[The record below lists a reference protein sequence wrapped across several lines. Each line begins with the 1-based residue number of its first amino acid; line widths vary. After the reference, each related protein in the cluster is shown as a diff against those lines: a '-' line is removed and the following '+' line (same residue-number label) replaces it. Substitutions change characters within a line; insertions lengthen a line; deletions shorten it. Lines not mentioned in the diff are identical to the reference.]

1 MRCTPCL
8 WLLHLS
14 RARPKARGGG
24 SGAAV
29 RRKAELRGPAE
40 GLTHWPREPR
50 DRIPCA
56 GLGTGPWL
64 QHSLERQP
72 CTAYRWPCTAC
83 TGRTPRAGLRGHEG
97 REAGGGD
104 RVLAALAPIH
114 RGRQGAVGYRPCG
127 GSWRTAASVVG
138 PSLPGRWTEQPRGRL
153 PRPPRRQVPRQS
165 LQQHPALR
173 TAAPSAPGGC
183 STPEVRRGD
192 GPAAPVAYDGH
203 ASLGLGLGL
212 ELVVV
217 SVALDEAEQ
226 SLQHHASSVTL
237 EAALRTGPLARSWS
251 AVRAFPRPPHVSV
264 HQHRIAYTAH
274 PVPEIRITRGG
285 TRTGSDR
292 RSWLHSLF
300 PGGARGRS
308 GPGWKSSRGGR
319 DLVPAAGEVREDRGA
334 DVVA

>member
-212 ELVVV
+212 GLELVVV

-274 PVPEIRITRGG
+274 PRARDPDHEGRDARFVEMSRAPGDSR
-285 TRTGSDR
+285 SSR
-292 RSWLHSLF
+292 RSQAD
-300 PGGARGRS
+300 GGRASGRS
-308 GPGWKSSRGGR
+308 PWWSSTH
-319 DLVPAAGEVREDRGA
+319 P
-334 DVVA
+334 

>member
-1 MRCTPCL
+1 M
-8 WLLHLS
+8 
-14 RARPKARGGG
+14 
-24 SGAAV
+24 
-29 RRKAELRGPAE
+29 
-40 GLTHWPREPR
+40 
-50 DRIPCA
+50 
-56 GLGTGPWL
+56 
-64 QHSLERQP
+64 
-72 CTAYRWPCTAC
+72 
-83 TGRTPRAGLRGHEG
+83 
-97 REAGGGD
+97 
-104 RVLAALAPIH
+104 
-114 RGRQGAVGYRPCG
+114 GYRPCG

-203 ASLGLGLGL
+203 ASLGLGL

-251 AVRAFPRPPHVSV
+251 AVRAFPGPPHVSV
-264 HQHRIAYTAH
+264 HQHRIAYRAH
-274 PVPEIRITRGG
+274 PRARDPDHEGRHADRLGPPLVAALALPW
-285 TRTGSDR
+285 GSER
-292 RSWLHSLF
+292 QVGSWLEVVEGR
-300 PGGARGRS
+300 PGS
-308 GPGWKSSRGGR
+308 CSSRWR
-319 DLVPAAGEVREDRGA
+319 SQRG
-334 DVVA
+334 

>member
-1 MRCTPCL
+1 MAAVLPRAPA
-8 WLLHLS
+8 LHRIPLALHRIPLALHGMHRPHPACPAPGS
-14 RARPKARGGG
+14 RGAG
-24 SGAAV
+24 SGWG
-29 RRKAELRGPAE
+29 R
-40 GLTHWPREPR
+40 
-50 DRIPCA
+50 PCP
-56 GLGTGPWL
+56 G
-64 QHSLERQP
+64 
-72 CTAYRWPCTAC
+72 CTRPNPSGET
-83 TGRTPRAGLRGHEG
+83 
-97 REAGGGD
+97 
-104 RVLAALAPIH
+104 
-114 RGRQGAVGYRPCG
+114 GAVGYRPCG

-203 ASLGLGLGL
+203 ASLGLGL

-251 AVRAFPRPPHVSV
+251 AVRAFPRLPHVSV
-264 HQHRIAYTAH
+264 HQTPHR
-274 PVPEIRITRGG
+274 
-285 TRTGSDR
+285 
-292 RSWLHSLF
+292 LHSA
-300 PGGARGRS
+300 PPCPRSGSRGAGRGPARTAARGCTRS
-308 GPGWKSSRGGR
+308 SLGEREAGRVLAGSRRGEAGILFQPLAKSARIKV
-319 DLVPAAGEVREDRGA
+319 LL
-334 DVVA
+334 

>member
-1 MRCTPCL
+1 M
-8 WLLHLS
+8 W
-14 RARPKARGGG
+14 
-24 SGAAV
+24 
-29 RRKAELRGPAE
+29 
-40 GLTHWPREPR
+40 
-50 DRIPCA
+50 
-56 GLGTGPWL
+56 
-64 QHSLERQP
+64 
-72 CTAYRWPCTAC
+72 
-83 TGRTPRAGLRGHEG
+83 
-97 REAGGGD
+97 
-104 RVLAALAPIH
+104 
-114 RGRQGAVGYRPCG
+114 

-138 PSLPGRWTEQPRGRL
+138 PSLQGRWTEQPRGRL

-183 STPEVRRGD
+183 SAPEVRRGD
-192 GPAAPVAYDGH
+192 GPAAPVAYDSH
-203 ASLGLGLGL
+203 ASLGLGL

-251 AVRAFPRPPHVSV
+251 AVRAFSRPPHVSV

-285 TRTGSDR
+285 TRTASDR

-319 DLVPAAGEVREDRGA
+319 DLVPAAGEASEDRGA

>member
-1 MRCTPCL
+1 MVAVLPRAPA
-8 WLLHLS
+8 LHRIPLALHRIPLALHGMHRPHPACRAPGS
-14 RARPKARGGG
+14 RGAG
-24 SGAAV
+24 SGWG
-29 RRKAELRGPAE
+29 R
-40 GLTHWPREPR
+40 
-50 DRIPCA
+50 PCP
-56 GLGTGPWL
+56 G
-64 QHSLERQP
+64 
-72 CTAYRWPCTAC
+72 CTRPNPSGET
-83 TGRTPRAGLRGHEG
+83 
-97 REAGGGD
+97 
-104 RVLAALAPIH
+104 
-114 RGRQGAVGYRPCG
+114 GAVGYRPCG

-203 ASLGLGLGL
+203 ASLGL

-237 EAALRTGPLARSWS
+237 EAALRPGPLARSWS

-274 PVPEIRITRGG
+274 PRARDPDHEGRAADRLGPPLVAARALPLGEREAGRVLAGSRRGEAG
-285 TRTGSDR
+285 ILFQPLAKSARMEVLTSSPDR
-292 RSWLHSLF
+292 APQSTDARSQ
-300 PGGARGRS
+300 RN
-308 GPGWKSSRGGR
+308 GWRPYR
-319 DLVPAAGEVREDRGA
+319 L
-334 DVVA
+334 